1 MGIQVKV
8 SRGWCMFGGCLQE
21 DAETCASDDSDV
33 RLFEVICMVRLV
45 MVMVWSDPAVRW
57 WQQKIARGCQLR
69 HQALQQPW
77 RCLKLDWSGGFGAF
91 GAFGVSESILL
102 AWCLSGA
109 RTMNAP
115 SWPLLMLLPGCW
127 IKLMGLPHIFSFL
140 EVPIDHICY
149 TASALPG
156 LLAFVSTDF
165 NFFQSWLLPFWERRK
180 GRQCGSCW

>member
-1 MGIQVKV
+1 
-8 SRGWCMFGGCLQE
+8 
-21 DAETCASDDSDV
+21 
-33 RLFEVICMVRLV
+33 MVMV

-57 WQQKIARGCQLR
+57 WQQKIARGCQPR

-77 RCLKLDWSGGFGAF
+77 RCLKLDWIKWRVWSVWSVWSVRVNSSRLVPIWCKDHERAKLTI
-91 GAFGVSESILL
+91 AHVVAWLL
-102 AWCLSGA
+102 NQVD
-109 RTMNAP
+109 RT
-115 SWPLLMLLPGCW
+115 SSHL
-127 IKLMGLPHIFSFL
+127 FFL

-180 GRQCGSCW
+180 GRQRGSCW